1 VLTRRLRR
9 HCVVTVLAW
18 AIVRVVQ
25 WLSGVTYSDA
35 YLDLGWQMVPRETLR
50 HDVLGSVWY
59 LHVQPPLYN
68 LTIGTILRWSPLSDV
83 RSTQIFILGCSL
95 AAAVGLQRL
104 ATLLGFSPRSA
115 VVLATLLL
123 ADPYMIRYELEPTY
137 EIPMLALIVWA
148 LMLLHRAVSSPT
160 LARYAAASATLTA
173 IVLTRSLFHP
183 LWLAAIVVGMF
194 ACRPA
199 VGWRPLAIAAA
210 VPMVFVGAVMIKNEA
225 VFGEATLSSW
235 LGMNMER
242 GVIAPM
248 DRQTVEAMV
257 ADGRLG
263 TIVTVVPFVDYGNYR
278 QYVAPCA
285 PTHRH
290 PAVSQQL
297 RPNGYADFNYECFLP
312 VYSAMSDA
320 SFDAVRAQPAE
331 YLRSRVDA
339 MKLSADHVLDAGY
352 GRGVLGGVRPV
363 SRVAF
368 VDIRS
373 DVDMTDWFHPLF
385 GPGRA
390 IVHESLVVVAAW
402 LTCCVLLCRRV
413 WRLIRRRASPEDLL
427 VAACAFT
434 VVWVVLTGALLE
446 MGENARFRAMVHPL
460 LILVALTVFRR
471 RDSAALSGQLAAADE
486 PLDVVEVAQHHD
498 QAQPAGAQ
506 NLPGRSPA
514 DTHADRQADGDD
526 QRGQ

>member
-9 HCVVTVLAW
+9 HSAVTVLAW
-18 AIVRVVQ
+18 LAVRVIQ
-25 WLSGVTYSDA
+25 WASGVTYSDA
-35 YLDLGWQMVPRETLR
+35 YLDLGWQIVPRETLR

-95 AAAVGLQRL
+95 AAAIGLQRL

-148 LMLLHRAVSSPT
+148 LILLHRAVSSPT
-160 LARYAAASATLTA
+160 LGRYAAASAALTA

-183 LWLAAIVVGMF
+183 LWLVAIVVGMF

-199 VGWRPLAIAAA
+199 VGWRPLAITAAI
-210 VPMVFVGAVMIKNEA
+210 PMLFVGAWMIKNEA

-248 DRQTVEAMV
+248 DRAAVEAMV
-257 ADGRLG
+257 ANGRLPA
-263 TIVTVVPFVDYGNYR
+263 IVTVAPFIDYDNYR
-278 QYVAPCA
+278 PYVAPCVSA
-285 PTHRH
+285 HQH
-290 PAVSQQL
+290 PAVSRQL
-297 RPNGYADFNYECFLP
+297 RPNRYADFNYECFLP
-312 VYSAMSDA
+312 VYTAMSDA
-320 SFDAVRAQPAE
+320 SLDAVRARPAE
-331 YLRSRVDA
+331 YLRSRIDA
-339 MKLSADHVLDAGY
+339 LKFSADHVLDAGY
-352 GRGVLGGVRPV
+352 GRGLLRVVRPV
-363 SRVAF
+363 ARVAF
-368 VDIRS
+368 VDVGG
-373 DVDMTDWFHPLF
+373 DVDMTEWIHPLF

-390 IVHESLVVVAAW
+390 LVHESLVVVAAL

-413 WRLIRRRASPEDLL
+413 WSLIRRRASPDDLL

-460 LILVALTVFRR
+460 MIVVALTVFRR
-471 RDSAALSGQLAAADE
+471 RTSAVLGGQLAATDQ
-486 PLDVVEVAQHHD
+486 PLDVVEVTQHDEHT
-498 QAQPAGAQ
+498 QPAGAQ
-506 NLPGRSPA
+506 NLPRRNSA
-514 DTHADRQADGDD
+514 DTHPDRQADSDD
-526 QRGQ
+526 HRSQ